1 MIIGDGSSQ
10 MFASAKLAD
19 RVTRVK
25 PKAHRQRE
33 TDSGGSKTS
42 GFRRG
47 AGLRSGRLDLNYSNR
62 PVQTRMPGGVG
73 GVGQVI

>member
-1 MIIGDGSSQ
+1 MILGDGSSQ
-10 MFASAKLAD
+10 MFTSAKLAD

-47 AGLRSGRLDLNYSNR
+47 AGLRSGDSTSTIPTARCGPACR
-62 PVQTRMPGGVG
+62 VEWEGAAR
-73 GVGQVI
+73 